1 MSDLVLHEA
10 VKRNDIDEVKRLLA
24 STSESNLD
32 INEEDSNGVTALIE
46 ACISGNENIVKLLLE
61 AGCPAQPANGFR
73 HSPLRGATVCGQ
85 AHLIP
90 ILLEAGADPNALSE
104 GNRTPLMGAC
114 FLRNGVPTEKSV
126 LCVKHL
132 LGDTRTDPTIRNSF
146 GESAIDLAKVRGYNE
161 SITLVEKA
169 VRNWEQSHN

>member
-1 MSDLVLHEA
+1 MSALILHEA

-24 STSESNLD
+24 STPESNLD

-46 ACISGNENIVKLLLE
+46 ACIAGNENIVKFLLDS
-61 AGCPAQPANGFR
+61 GCPAQPAHGFR

-104 GNRTPLMGAC
+104 GNRTALMGAC
-114 FLRNGVPTEKSV
+114 FLRKGVPTENSI

-132 LGDTRTDPTIRNSF
+132 LRDTRTDPCLLYTSPSPRDMRRSRMPS
-146 GESAIDLAKVRGYNE
+146 SA
-161 SITLVEKA
+161 
-169 VRNWEQSHN
+169 